1 MRKQQI
7 ARKLIR
13 FTDRALSVAFM
24 TVLLLALFL
33 AVCVIFDNRRIMA
46 EAGTEVYQSYKPTAE
61 DTVSFD
67 DLVAINPDVVG
78 WITING
84 TNIDYP
90 LVQGK
95 NNEIYVNTSVYGE
108 FSLSGALF
116 LDFRNAPDFSDPV
129 SIVYGHNMAR
139 DLMFGGIDNYADP
152 TYFSN
157 HLSGLLYFGGEY
169 YKLEIFAFLSADG
182 HDVRLYNP
190 RVSEEG
196 CQAWLDYVDQLAINR
211 TEEFPESGPIL
222 LMSTCASG
230 QTNSRFLLTAS
241 ILPGGQAPAS
251 RVSHTSQEGLH
262 LHGALADLSPWAYLI
277 PAGIALLGLTILFG
291 LLKRRKK
298 REDEDGEQ

>member
-1 MRKQQI
+1 MKKQQL

-13 FTDRALSVAFM
+13 FTDRTLSTVFM
-24 TVLLLALFL
+24 AVLLLVLFL
-33 AVCVIFDNRRIMA
+33 AVCVILDNRRIMA
-46 EAGTEVYQSYKPTAE
+46 EASTEVYQSYKPTAE
-61 DTVSFD
+61 DTVSFGE
-67 DLVAINPDVVG
+67 LVAINPDVVG
-78 WITING
+78 WLTING

-95 NNEIYVNTSVYGE
+95 NNDIYINTSVYGE

-152 TYFSN
+152 DYFSK
-157 HLSGLLYFGGEY
+157 HLNGLLYHDGEY
-169 YKLEIFAFLSADG
+169 YKVEIFAFLSTDG
-182 HDVRLYNP
+182 HNTRLYNP
-190 RVSEEG
+190 RVTEEN
-196 CQAWLDYVDQLAINR
+196 CREWLDYVGQLAINR
-211 TEEFPESGPIL
+211 TDEFPDSGPIL

-230 QTNSRFLLTAS
+230 QTNSRFLLAAT
-241 ILPGGQAPAS
+241 ILPGGKAPAS
-251 RVSHTSQEGLH
+251 RVVHSSQEGIGLY
-262 LHGALADLSPWAYLI
+262 GALAGISPWAYLL
-277 PAGIALLGLTILFG
+277 PAGAVLVGLTILFV